1 MADQLDGIN
10 PVTNRPRCEESIGKY
25 WLPNFYYDAKARD
38 IPRDVVGKIS
48 ERNFRWWDSQ
58 SRANQEGILKHL
70 DKIEY
75 PINYLSCVLT
85 RDNDFL
91 GMNKEQHM
99 TRSSVRA
106 WQTFLDDLSESEGLQ
121 EVVVRDL
128 ILYTK
133 DYHGQLSVE
142 GTFSIGAYDVTDV
155 LSLSWLELDK
165 LNEN

>member
-25 WLPNFYYDAKARD
+25 WLPNFYYDAKANG
-38 IPRDVVGKIS
+38 IPNDVVEKIS
-48 ERNFRWWDSQ
+48 ERDFGWWDSQ
-58 SRANQEGILKHL
+58 SLAYQEGILKHL

-85 RDNDFL
+85 RGNDFL
-91 GMNKEQHM
+91 VMNKEQHV
-99 TRSSVRA
+99 TRSRVRA
-106 WQTFLDDLSESEGLQ
+106 WQTFLDDLFESGELH
-121 EVVVRDL
+121 ELVVRDL
-128 ILYTK
+128 VLYTK
-133 DYHGQLSVE
+133 DYHGLSVE
-142 GTFSIGAYDVTDV
+142 GTFSIEAYDVKDV